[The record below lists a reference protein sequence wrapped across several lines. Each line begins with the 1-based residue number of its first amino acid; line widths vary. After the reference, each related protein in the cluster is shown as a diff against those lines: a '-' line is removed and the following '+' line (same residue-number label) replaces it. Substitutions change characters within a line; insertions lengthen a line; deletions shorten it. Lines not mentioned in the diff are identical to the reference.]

1 MAINKKR
8 RVPKRIA
15 QTILN
20 SLKGGVVPRIGLPYI
35 TVGRKAEIEA
45 LLHDVE
51 LIENGGAS
59 FRFIVGR
66 YGSGKSFLL
75 QTIRNYV
82 MDKNFVVVDGDLSPE
97 RRLQGGKG
105 QGLATYRELIQNLST
120 KTRPEG
126 GALTLILDRWI
137 NSVQMQVATDTNLNA
152 DDPAFE
158 EAVNKK
164 KNGYNCAQA
173 VACTYCD
180 YAGID
185 EETMFNICQAFG
197 TGMGTLEGTCGAIV
211 GAGVVLGMMNKQR
224 LKTNQDIRKIMQDG
238 CYKGVEVIMI
248 SLNLRKIIKN
258 PIICD

>member
-1 MAINKKR
+1 MAIDKNRK
-8 RVPKRIA
+8 VPKRIA

-35 TVGRKAEIEA
+35 TVGRKAEVEA

-51 LIENGGAS
+51 LIKDGGAS

-82 MDKNFVVVDGDLSPE
+82 MDKNFVVIDADLSPE

-137 NSVQMQVATDTNLNA
+137 NSVQMQVRSDTGLN
-152 DDPAFE
+152 DDTPAFE
-158 EAVNKK
+158 DAVNKK
-164 KNGYNCAQA
+164 IYAVISNLSELVHGFDFAKLLEMYYQA
-173 VACTYCD
+173 YIND
-180 YAGID
+180 D
-185 EETMFNICQAFG
+185 EETKPKLLSG
-197 TGMGTLEGTCGAIV
+197 LEVNMPI
-211 GAGVVLGMMNKQR
+211 KHR
-224 LKTNQDIRKIMQDG
+224 LK
-238 CYKGVEVIMI
+238 
-248 SLNLRKIIKN
+248 KN
-258 PIICD
+258 